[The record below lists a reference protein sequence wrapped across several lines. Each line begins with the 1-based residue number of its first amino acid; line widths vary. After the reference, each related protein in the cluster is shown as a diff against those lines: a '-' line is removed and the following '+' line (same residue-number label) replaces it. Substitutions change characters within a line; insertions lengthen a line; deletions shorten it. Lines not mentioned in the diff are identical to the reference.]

1 MKICEKR
8 SLESQT
14 IEFLRFPL
22 AVMVIFIHSTR
33 KPIPLNLDLLHEN
46 PLCIETFYNLCRVL
60 LSDVVPAIAVP
71 MFFLFS
77 GRYFFSDCT
86 DRFSISDYV
95 KKLRKRGR
103 TFLIPFIMWNII
115 AVFLIFLTKLVFMIL
130 YGGDIN
136 SFVEYLRQNGWAN
149 VLWGGNVYYKSTN
162 ILNIVMLSTSPAN
175 VPMWFIRDLMVIVL
189 FSPLVYY
196 SVRKS
201 GLFLIVLLLC
211 YIFNVWIPLSGFSV
225 TSYFFFSIGA
235 FACIKNIDIIVFC
248 RKIGWW
254 IIPVTVILMLP
265 SLLLYGEES
274 ALRVYSRPIYVL
286 CACIATIKVS
296 SCLVEYGIVKNRIFL
311 TKSCFFI
318 YAIHTLLIL
327 GICASILDFIIPGN
341 GYVHKLVSYLCLPV
355 ITVICC
361 LIIFKIMSHYMPKT
375 LSLLTGNR

>member
-103 TFLIPFIMWNII
+103 TLLIPFIMWNII

-201 GLFLIVLLLC
+201 GLF
-211 YIFNVWIPLSGFSV
+211 
-225 TSYFFFSIGA
+225 
-235 FACIKNIDIIVFC
+235 
-248 RKIGWW
+248 
-254 IIPVTVILMLP
+254 
-265 SLLLYGEES
+265 
-274 ALRVYSRPIYVL
+274 
-286 CACIATIKVS
+286 
-296 SCLVEYGIVKNRIFL
+296 
-311 TKSCFFI
+311 
-318 YAIHTLLIL
+318 
-327 GICASILDFIIPGN
+327 
-341 GYVHKLVSYLCLPV
+341 
-355 ITVICC
+355 
-361 LIIFKIMSHYMPKT
+361 
-375 LSLLTGNR
+375 